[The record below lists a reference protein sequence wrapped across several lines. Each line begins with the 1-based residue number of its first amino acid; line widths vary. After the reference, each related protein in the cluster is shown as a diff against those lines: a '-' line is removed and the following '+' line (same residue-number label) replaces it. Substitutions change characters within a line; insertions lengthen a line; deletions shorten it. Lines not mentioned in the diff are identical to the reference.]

1 MFYKKAAA
9 ICILLFACV
18 ACDLQIPEALRPLE
32 GVWDLNTFGAAPGT
46 TISAVGTRWIL
57 STLGSAN
64 IDDVEVEC
72 LYARDY
78 IEASNPYVGFVYDTI
93 YYSGGLVANLPTVCQ
108 NEAVG
113 YQWFVRSEEYI
124 RVDEYE
130 KDPIAV
136 TITKWYFNFMGENTA
151 QGIVSNSEGG
161 WSSFEGTR

>member
-9 ICILLFACV
+9 ICILLLVCI
-18 ACDLQIPEALRPLE
+18 ACDLQIPKELQPLE
-32 GVWDLNTFGAAPGT
+32 GVWDLNTFGAPPGT
-46 TISAVGTRWIL
+46 TISSVGARWIL
-57 STLGSAN
+57 STIGSAD

-93 YYSGGLVANLPTVCQ
+93 YYYGGLVKNLPTVYQ
-108 NEAVG
+108 NEAGG

-124 RVDEYE
+124 RVDEYA
-130 KDPIAV
+130 KDPVAV
-136 TITKWYFNFMGENTA
+136 TLTKWYFNFVGDNTV
-151 QGIVSNSEGG
+151 QGIVLNSDGG